1 MQLRVT
7 ININKFWQIIVKLKN
22 QEDKKVFHK
31 NLLNKYIMRK
41 MLMINFKKII
51 KNN

>member
-7 ININKFWQIIVKLKN
+7 INTSKFWQIIVKLN
-22 QEDKKVFHK
+22 SQEDKKVFHK
-31 NLLNKYIMRK
+31 NLLNKYIRRK
-41 MLMINFKKII
+41 MLMINFKKIR